1 MKTTDTEDTEKT
13 VKTTGTN
20 TADAEQFSGS
30 DYAELEGYLRK
41 RMEETKGETDKDR
54 RKRERREKWEGI
66 ISGIGD
72 MGRALGNLYYASRGA
87 PGMYDGKDSLSDR
100 AKERFEKAKAE
111 REKKRDEWMNY
122 ALTLGKL
129 RDSARDFKLREK
141 QAAAEQEYRKG
152 QAEYQNKSLELR
164 QREEDRRQTA
174 ASIALR
180 KQEWLEKYQQ
190 GVLDIKKEQLEI
202 ERQYKEGLISKMERD
217 AACNELRVQAA
228 WLTAKT
234 GSQPVTTE
242 TTTSYDNRGRETGTT
257 TTKTPGG
264 KSYSNTKTPGSK
276 SYSHVK
282 DLGY

>member
-13 VKTTGTN
+13 VNTDTEKTTDT
-20 TADAEQFSGS
+20 EQFSGS
-30 DYAELEGYLRK
+30 NYAELEGYLRK
-41 RMEETKGETDKDR
+41 RMEETGGETDKDR
-54 RKRERREKWEGI
+54 IKRERREKWEGI

-72 MGRALGNLYYASRGA
+72 MGRALGNLYYASQGA
-87 PGMYDGKDSLSDR
+87 PSMYDGKDSLSDR

-129 RDSARDFKLREK
+129 RDSARDFKLCEK

-152 QAEYQNKSLELR
+152 QAEYQNKSLKLR
-164 QREEDRRQTA
+164 EREEERRRVTA
-174 ASIALR
+174 SLAVR
-180 KQEWLEKYQQ
+180 KQDWQEKYQQ

-202 ERQYKEGLISKMERD
+202 ERQYKEGHISKMERD
-217 AACNELRVQAA
+217 AACNELRAQAA
-228 WLTAKT
+228 WLTANN

-242 TTTSYDNRGRETGTT
+242 TTTSYDNRGRKTGTT
-257 TTKTPGG
+257 TTKTRGG
-264 KSYSNTKTPGSK
+264 GSGGGG